1 MVSYKSPFT
10 YADAKKSNAY
20 SSFVDMEDGEK
31 EYEEAKQGILLR
43 YDRTIQSVLLLM
55 RTSSGSSAISSLPS
69 PMSPLPS
76 LSR

>member
-1 MVSYKSPFT
+1 MISYKSPFT

-43 YDRTIQSVLLLM
+43 YETTVKSLLLN
-55 RTSSGSSAISSLPS
+55 
-69 PMSPLPS
+69 
-76 LSR
+76 